1 VASPLMT
8 RTWNRPLAERD
19 LELSQIVPKRNR
31 SSKGTCIFCGRFGP
45 LTNEDAVPTWLMKIL
60 SPAGLSWG
68 VTGGQLQ
75 GNLRKVPTGYR
86 LKVAALCVA
95 CNNTWLSPIENRAKP
110 KLMSWMAG
118 ISSPL
123 TVEEQKLL
131 SFWAVKTAMTVQ
143 LAQSRTQHVIPMDQY
158 PALHRARTQPPPGF
172 YVWIQAQPPEWKGVN
187 VYANRPVL
195 TNLGPA
201 YEIRLEFRHLH
212 LRLVGCH
219 VAHEDQIAKTVSE
232 LQGFDRTM
240 HQIWPASSRLLLTPP
255 FGLSTGNRSPTSQP

>member
-1 VASPLMT
+1 VA
-8 RTWNRPLAERD
+8 
-19 LELSQIVPKRNR
+19 KRNR
-31 SSKGTCIFCGRFGP
+31 SNKGTCVFCGRHGP
-45 LTNEDAVPTWLMKIL
+45 LTKEDAVPTWLMKIL

-75 GNLRKVPTGYR
+75 GNLRKVPTGFR
-86 LKVAALCVA
+86 LKVAALCTD
-95 CNNTWLSPIENRAKP
+95 CNTNWLSPIERRAKP
-110 KLMSWMAG
+110 KLMPWMAG
-118 ISSPL
+118 IYSPL

-143 LAQSRTQHVIPMDQY
+143 LAQSRTQRVIPMDQY
-158 PALHRARTQPPPGF
+158 SALHRERTQPPPGF

-212 LRLVGCH
+212 LRLVGSH
-219 VAHEDQIAKTVSE
+219 SANQDQIAKTVSE

-240 HQIWPASSRLLLTPP
+240 RQIWPAVSRLLLTPP
-255 FGLSTGNRSPTSQP
+255 LG